1 MKIAFY
7 GKSFSDDAVVYLQ
20 QLFSKLE
27 LFDIKLFIYKPFFD
41 FLKKSKIVFISEIS
55 LFNKAEEL
63 KKPVDF
69 MFSVGG
75 DGTILEVITLVKNS
89 GIPILGLN
97 TGRLGFLSGISKE
110 NCLDAID
117 SLLKKKYSIDQRS
130 LICLETEKNLFGQL
144 NFALNEISLLKK
156 ESASMITIKTHIN
169 GEYLNTY
176 WADGLIIATPT
187 GSTGYSLSCGGP
199 IVIPESENLIVTP
212 IATHNLTVRPIVIPD
227 DSLITLSVEGRNK
240 QYQVSLDSRSITVD
254 NSVSLTIKK
263 ESFKIKLV
271 KLENQNFLSTIRNKL
286 MWGADKRN

>member
-7 GKSFSDDAVVYLQ
+7 GKSFGEEAIAYVQ

-27 LFDIKLFIYKPFFD
+27 LLEIKLFIYKPFYD
-41 FLKKSKIVFISEIS
+41 FLKKNKIVFLSEIS
-55 LFNKAEEL
+55 LYSKAEEL

-75 DGTILEVITLVKNS
+75 DGTILEVITFIKNS
-89 GIPILGLN
+89 GIPIVGLN
-97 TGRLGFLSGISKE
+97 TGRLGFLSSISKE

-117 SLLKKKYSIDQRS
+117 CLIQKKYTLDERS
-130 LICLETEKNLFGQL
+130 LIRCETEKNIFGNL
-144 NFALNEISLLKK
+144 NFALNELSVQKN
-156 ESASMITIKTHIN
+156 ETASMITVKAYVN
-169 GEYLNTY
+169 DEYLNSY

-199 IVIPESENLIVTP
+199 IVTPESENFIITP

-227 DSLITLSVEGRNK
+227 DNIIKLNVEGRSMTF
-240 QYQVSLDSRSITVD
+240 QASLDSRAMAVD
-254 NSVSLTIKK
+254 TSVTLTIRK

-286 MWGADKRN
+286 MWGIDKRN

>member
-7 GKSFSDDAVVYLQ
+7 GKSFGEDAVASVQ
-20 QLFSKLE
+20 QLLSKLE
-27 LFDIKLFIYKPFFD
+27 MLEIKLFIYKPFYD
-41 FLKKSKIVFISEIS
+41 FLKKNKIVFVSEIS
-55 LFNKAEEL
+55 LFSKAEEL

-75 DGTILEVITLVKNS
+75 DGTILEAITLVKNS

-97 TGRLGFLSGISKE
+97 TGRLGFLSSIAKD

-117 SLLKKKYSIDQRS
+117 NLIKKKYTIDERS
-130 LICLETEKNLFGQL
+130 LIRLETNKNLFGNL
-144 NFALNEISLLKK
+144 NFALNEITVQKK
-156 ESASMITIKTHIN
+156 ESTSMIMIKAYVN
-169 GEYLNTY
+169 EEYLNSY

-199 IVIPESENLIVTP
+199 IIAPESENFIITP

-227 DSLITLSVEGRNK
+227 NNVIKLNVEGRSK
-240 QYQVSLDSRSITVD
+240 SFQASLDSRTQTIDSTVT
-254 NSVSLTIKK
+254 LTIRK

-271 KLENQNFLSTIRNKL
+271 KLENQNFFNTIRNKL
-286 MWGADKRN
+286 LWGIDKRN